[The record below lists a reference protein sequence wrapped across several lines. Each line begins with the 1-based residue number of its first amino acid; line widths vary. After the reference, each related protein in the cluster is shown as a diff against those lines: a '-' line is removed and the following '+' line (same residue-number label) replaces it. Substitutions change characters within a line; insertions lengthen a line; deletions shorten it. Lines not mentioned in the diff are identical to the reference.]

1 MSSATMT
8 SKGQITIPKQIRAEL
23 GLTPGTRVTFTRN
36 EDGEYVLSR
45 KPRSVKDLK
54 GRLRFTGE
62 PKTLDEMDGGIAHG
76 AAESL
81 G

>member
-1 MSSATMT
+1 MPSATMT

-36 EDGEYVLSR
+36 EDGDVVLSR
-45 KPRSVKDLK
+45 KPRGIAELK
-54 GRLRFTGE
+54 GRLRHGGP
-62 PKTLDEMDGGIAHG
+62 PKTLEEMDAGIAQG

-81 G
+81 R